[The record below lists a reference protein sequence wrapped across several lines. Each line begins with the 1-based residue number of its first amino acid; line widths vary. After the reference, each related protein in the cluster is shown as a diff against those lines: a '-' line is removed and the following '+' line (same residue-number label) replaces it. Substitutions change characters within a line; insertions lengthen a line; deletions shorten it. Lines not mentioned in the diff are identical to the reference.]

1 MGNKNML
8 HTTASLVLPSADVQ
22 ELTRE
27 WTELAER
34 YPWYAM
40 PWIMLAK
47 GQGEADQLEKAALFV
62 PNTLWLHWLL
72 NQAPDAPEPAT
83 VAVAASAMSQ
93 PTLATTAFE
102 SEEDGL
108 QQTETKAGDLP
119 AQEAMPDDAEAAPQI
134 PITVGE
140 PEVTQHTEADA
151 LEIATSEPDPMTDL
165 DAPPGLSAG
174 ALVIT
179 DQEDFPPAAEPAVSH
194 TPAQQDLAAEDPLPA
209 EMDADHSHV
218 ATAYPDEL
226 QVATSPI
233 PDSHDASPLLPETLT
248 PEQLQEETGGVF
260 AALLSA
266 EEDFPVEDTTHQ
278 HGDSLPVAATEA
290 ALSMVPETQMP
301 EQLHE
306 ETGGVFAALLS
317 AEEDFRVEAAAEHQ
331 KDTLSI
337 AATDSALA
345 IVPETP
351 TPEQH
356 QEETEV
362 VSAPLLSA
370 EENVPDE
377 ETTGQRD
384 ERLPIAAT
392 EAALTSVPE
401 TPKLEQHILNREVVP
416 TALLS
421 SETDAEVDD
430 STQARQS
437 DLPTADPAAKESKG
451 QDSKITDG
459 SVVHELPTVFL
470 QDNATADPET
480 DDEATANDTNPL
492 TITYT
497 SASQDGN
504 LFTPFHL
511 IDYFASQGIKLNTVG
526 LPKTSF
532 DKKVMSFTQWLKT
545 MKKVN
550 FERHAGQIV
559 ADPAVEASAKAS
571 LTKEDVVTEAMAQVL
586 EQQGKHAQA
595 TQLYLKLILLH
606 PEKSAFFAA
615 RIHDLNK

>member
-1 MGNKNML
+1 
-8 HTTASLVLPSADVQ
+8 
-22 ELTRE
+22 
-27 WTELAER
+27 
-34 YPWYAM
+34 
-40 PWIMLAK
+40 
-47 GQGEADQLEKAALFV
+47 
-62 PNTLWLHWLL
+62 
-72 NQAPDAPEPAT
+72 
-83 VAVAASAMSQ
+83 
-93 PTLATTAFE
+93 
-102 SEEDGL
+102 
-108 QQTETKAGDLP
+108 
-119 AQEAMPDDAEAAPQI
+119 
-134 PITVGE
+134 
-140 PEVTQHTEADA
+140 
-151 LEIATSEPDPMTDL
+151 
-165 DAPPGLSAG
+165 
-174 ALVIT
+174 LVIT

-392 EAALTSVPE
+392 EAAVTSVPE